1 MFATT
6 VFATVL
12 LLTALSTGNASI
24 PSTQIAPGIHLPMV
38 SLGTGSGQ
46 KGNVTDATLLWL
58 QAGGTAFD
66 TAYDYDD
73 ESSIATGLQAA
84 GVQSAEIF
92 ITTKVP
98 CGKYSEAKQHIADN
112 LKQLQVDYVNL
123 LLIHSDHP
131 FSPPFD
137 CDIAGTW
144 KALEEAQ
151 AAGTTKAIGV
161 SHFSIAEME
170 ALGSTPSVNQCSL
183 SIKYHD
189 DATIAYCKTHGIT
202 YMSFSPLCGGANGS
216 SCDHGS
222 VLTLPKVIAIASS
235 HSVSPAQVALKWII
249 QQDLPL
255 TTASW
260 KEAYMVED
268 LDLWSWGNLTAVE
281 MVSLSNIQENFR

>member
-1 MFATT
+1 MLFATT

-98 CGKYSEAKQHIADN
+98 CGKYSELLFK
-112 LKQLQVDYVNL
+112 LQ
-123 LLIHSDHP
+123 
-131 FSPPFD
+131 
-137 CDIAGTW
+137 
-144 KALEEAQ
+144 
-151 AAGTTKAIGV
+151 
-161 SHFSIAEME
+161 
-170 ALGSTPSVNQCSL
+170 GSTNVKC
-183 SIKYHD
+183 I
-189 DATIAYCKTHGIT
+189 ATNHLDTRDIRD
-202 YMSFSPLCGGANGS
+202 FS
-216 SCDHGS
+216 
-222 VLTLPKVIAIASS
+222 
-235 HSVSPAQVALKWII
+235 
-249 QQDLPL
+249 
-255 TTASW
+255 
-260 KEAYMVED
+260 
-268 LDLWSWGNLTAVE
+268 
-281 MVSLSNIQENFR
+281 